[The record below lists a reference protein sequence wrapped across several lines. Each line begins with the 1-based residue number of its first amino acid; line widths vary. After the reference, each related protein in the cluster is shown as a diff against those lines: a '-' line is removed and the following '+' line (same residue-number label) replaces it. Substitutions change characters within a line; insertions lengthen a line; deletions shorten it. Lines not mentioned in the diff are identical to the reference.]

1 MRANEDEFL
10 IATPQQSRV
19 GRLFDRLDRAI
30 VRLGRAI
37 WRDVIDGFAAYGM
50 AECPMLIDTRFC
62 NSPDQASAR
71 PHDLAIPSMP
81 AAADLRGDFETLD
94 DLVRAL
100 QTARHQTTRQ

>member
-37 WRDVIDGFAAYGM
+37 WRDVIEGFSAYGM
-50 AECPMLIDTRFC
+50 AECPMLIDPRFYD
-62 NSPDQASAR
+62 SPYQASER
-71 PHDLAIPSMP
+71 PDDRAIPPMP
-81 AAADLRGDFETLD
+81 AAADLQGDFETLD

-100 QTARHQTTRQ
+100 QTARQ

>member
-1 MRANEDEFL
+1 MRANEDESL

-19 GRLFDRLDRAI
+19 GRLFDGLDRAI

-50 AECPMLIDTRFC
+50 AECAMFVDARFC
-62 NSPDQASAR
+62 DSPDQASDR
-71 PHDLAIPSMP
+71 PHDRTIPPMP
-81 AAADLRGDFETLD
+81 AVADLQGDFETLD

-100 QTARHQTTRQ
+100 QTARQ